1 MLYNKYDSCKI
12 NKIAAEIKLPNN
24 QIMSLLQVLCKTNL
38 LIEKDSGNFCLNNE
52 FKSENTKIDLIRAV
66 ATTNTGTQ
74 RKGGE
79 VQKLKRDVFRE
90 SVLETVIVR
99 IMKAR
104 KKLKHDDLVSE
115 VTSQLNSRFVVKSRM
130 IKSSIEQLIKEDYLK
145 RSDNDNNLYEYVEAV
160 PEDEE

>member
-1 MLYNKYDSCKI
+1 M
-12 NKIAAEIKLPNN
+12 
-24 QIMSLLQVLCKTNL
+24 
-38 LIEKDSGNFCLNNE
+38 
-52 FKSENTKIDLIRAV
+52 

-115 VTSQLNSRFVVKSRM
+115 VTSQLNSRFVVKVSL
-130 IKSSIEQLIKEDYLK
+130 INFWIEKFMCIFSLG
-145 RSDNDNNLYEYVEAV
+145 
-160 PEDEE
+160 